1 MAQRVKNPP
10 VMQQIL
16 GSGRPPEKR
25 MVNCC
30 WVTHMVKYLP
40 AMQETRLQSL
50 GQEDPLGKEM
60 ATRLVYLPEEFHG
73 QKSLVGYSPWHHKV
87 SNMME

>member
-50 GQEDPLGKEM
+50 GQADPLEMRM
-60 ATRLVYLPEEFHG
+60 ATHSSILAWRFPSTDHSVAKNWTQL
-73 QKSLVGYSPWHHKV
+73 
-87 SNMME
+87 ND

>member
-1 MAQRVKNPP
+1 MAQRVKNLP

-25 MVNCC
+25 MVNRC

-60 ATRLVYLPEEFHG
+60 ATHSSTLVWKIPWKAG
-73 QKSLVGYSPWHHKV
+73 QCGLRVRHH
-87 SNMME
+87 